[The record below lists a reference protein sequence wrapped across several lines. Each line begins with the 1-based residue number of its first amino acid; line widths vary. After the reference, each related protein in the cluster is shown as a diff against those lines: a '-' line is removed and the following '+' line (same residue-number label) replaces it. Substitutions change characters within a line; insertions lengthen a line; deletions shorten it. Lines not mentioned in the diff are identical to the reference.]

1 MPSWLRELGSRL
13 KGSLHPSGAEIELSD
28 ELRAHFEMLTEEN
41 VRRGMDANEAR
52 RQARLKL
59 GNDSQINEDYRQQ
72 AGLPFIEVLLQDLRY
87 GLRML
92 RKSPAF
98 TAIAIITLALGIGA
112 NSAIFS
118 VVNGV
123 LLQPLPYDDP
133 GRLMSVFCS
142 ASSRGFKDFGTSPPD
157 FRTLREKSRTFAS
170 LSASY
175 TFPFNLTGAEQ
186 PERLRVGVVSEEYFA
201 TLGVKAA
208 AIGRTFLAGE
218 EKWGAHHVL
227 VVSEGFWRSHL
238 HADPDISKR
247 VLYLNGEPY
256 AVVGVMAE
264 SFYTPDAVGLWVPMA
279 WKPNDNYDSHN
290 NYFLKMVGRL
300 KPGVTQ
306 AQARGD
312 MNSIMLGIA
321 QQFPENKGIGA
332 DLLPLRESWVGD
344 IRPALMILLAAVG
357 FVLLMACVNLANL
370 LLARSAGRQKEIAIR
385 GALGAG
391 RRRLLRQ
398 FLTESLLLSLLG
410 GAVGLVLAYFCLGL
424 LPLARN
430 ILPRTQQIRIDSS
443 VLLFTLGTSVIT
455 GVLFG
460 LLPALQSSRIQ
471 RLNDMLK
478 EGGRTSESG
487 GSGRVR
493 AALVI
498 AEVALA
504 LVLLIGSGLAIKSFV
519 RLLRVDTGFDSEH
532 VLSFTVTMP
541 QSYDP
546 DPDPLRIG
554 ASPRVVAFFQQV
566 LPRIEQLPGVKAAG
580 SISNLPLTGENW
592 VKLFVPLDRTAPTA
606 IDQVPT
612 VQYRAVAGNYF
623 SALGIRLLKGR
634 LLNERDQ
641 PNTTFSV
648 VVNETLA
655 RRFWPGQ
662 DPIGKIVL
670 LAPPENLIPAGE
682 IPPGFHVQHFSVVGI
697 VADVHYGNLDAPP
710 EPLVYASILQH
721 DYSLEPSLTI
731 RAEGDPT
738 KLVNSIRNVLGQF
751 DPNLPMANI
760 ATMDEVMAQSVAQP
774 RLEVILLGLFG
785 AMAVILA
792 SIGIYGVMSY
802 TATQRT
808 NEIGIRMALGA
819 SRASVLKMMI
829 AQGLRL
835 GAFGLAIG
843 LCAGVVLSFAAKR
856 VLAKLLFGVSAT
868 DPATFVLVSGVLAV
882 IALLACYIPARR
894 ATKVDPMIALRYE

>member
-1 MPSWLRELGSRL
+1 MRSWLRELGSRL
-13 KGSLHPSGAEIELSD
+13 KGSFHPSAADIELSD
-28 ELRAHFEMLTEEN
+28 ELQAHLEMLTEEN
-41 VRRGMDANEAR
+41 IRRGMDANEAR

-59 GNDSQINEDYRQQ
+59 GNRLQINEDYRQQ
-72 AGLPFIEVLLQDLRY
+72 AGLPFIEVLRQDLRY

-123 LLQPLPYDDP
+123 LLQPLPYEDP

-157 FRTLREKSRTFAS
+157 FRTLREKNRTFAS

-175 TFPFNLTGAEQ
+175 TFPFNLNGTEQ

-201 TLGVKAA
+201 TLGVKPV
-208 AIGRTFLAGE
+208 IGRAFISGE
-218 EKWGAHHVL
+218 EKWGAHHVA
-227 VVSEGFWRSHL
+227 VVSEEFWRSHL
-238 HADPDISKR
+238 HGDPDISKR
-247 VLYLNGEPY
+247 VLHLNGESY
-256 AVVGVMAE
+256 AVVGVM
-264 SFYTPDAVGLWVPMA
+264 SGNFYTPDAVALWVPMA

-300 KPGVTQ
+300 NPGITQ
-306 AQARGD
+306 SQVRGD
-312 MNSIMLGIA
+312 LNSIMLGIA

-332 DLLPLRESWVGD
+332 DLVSLRESWVGD

-357 FVLLMACVNLANL
+357 FVLLIACVNLANL

-398 FLTESLLLSLLG
+398 FLTESLMLSLLG
-410 GAVGLVLAYFCLGL
+410 GVAGLALAHFCLSL

-430 ILPRTQQIRIDSS
+430 ILPRMQQIRVDSW
-443 VLLFTLGTSVIT
+443 VLLFTLAASVLT
-455 GVLFG
+455 GILFG

-471 RLNDMLK
+471 RLNDTLK

-498 AEVALA
+498 TEVALA
-504 LVLLIGSGLAIKSFV
+504 LVLLISSGLAIKSFV

-546 DPDPLRIG
+546 DPDPRRTG
-554 ASPRVVAFFQQV
+554 APPRVVAFFQEV
-566 LPRIEQLPGVKAAG
+566 LPRIEHLPGVKAAG

-592 VKLFVPLDRTAPTA
+592 VKLFVPLDRPIPTA
-606 IDQVPT
+606 IEQVPT
-612 VQYRAVAGNYF
+612 VQYRAIAGNYF
-623 SALGIRLLKGR
+623 SALGIRLIKGR
-634 LLNERDQ
+634 LLNEHDR
-641 PNTTFSV
+641 PNSAFSV

-662 DPIGKIVL
+662 DPIGKSVL
-670 LAPPENLIPAGE
+670 LTPPENLIPAGE

-710 EPLVYASILQH
+710 EPVVYASIFQH
-721 DYSLEPSLTI
+721 DYSLEPSLTV
-731 RAEGDPT
+731 RAEGDST
-738 KLVNSIRNVLGQF
+738 RLVNSIRNVLKQF
-751 DPNLPMANI
+751 DQNLPMANI
-760 ATMDEVMAQSVAQP
+760 ATMDEVMSHSVAQP
-774 RLEVILLGLFG
+774 RLEAILLGLFG
-785 AMAVILA
+785 ALAMILA

-808 NEIGIRMALGA
+808 SEIGIRIALGA

-829 AQGLRL
+829 AQGLWL
-835 GAFGLAIG
+835 AGIGLAIG
-843 LCAGVVLSFAAKR
+843 LFAGVILSFAAKQ

-868 DPATFVLVSGVLAV
+868 DPGTFALVAALLATV
-882 IALLACYIPARR
+882 ALLACYIPARR
-894 ATKVDPMIALRYE
+894 ATKVDPMVALRYE